1 VVDINIIPKRGT
13 QLNLDTMNSTFT
25 MNTEYALIASVSR
38 MWKMTYMLLQSNMDM
53 LEIVKRF
60 REDRKSVL

>member
-1 VVDINIIPKRGT
+1 
-13 QLNLDTMNSTFT
+13 